1 MYYMQNRYFLVLV
14 TLLFVSL
21 CLAQTGKFPVEV
33 TDLLEIKNVGN
44 VALSPDGKHLAY
56 TVVSVIADEKNAGEY
71 RYQSQVWISQTTAPF
86 EKYQFTTAPEGA
98 GQPQWAPNGKRIAFT
113 RGVEGVPQI
122 FIASLTGGE
131 PVQITNMPGGA
142 TNPVWSPDGK
152 LIAFQNS
159 MPLRQYVHD
168 SDFNRSNTIPLFS
181 LEKPGI
187 ENAVFLKKHDLK
199 PNPNG
204 SIDEVRAYL
213 FKNEMDKKAKVIHK
227 LDFQLEATTSGE
239 MNVTHIFTV
248 LPQAGAKPKAITTG
262 YANMSNP
269 KFIPGSS
276 MLLVEA
282 PYFTK
287 YHPDRARERAIY
299 FIDSSGSAPK
309 ALIADS
315 GLVYSG
321 ATVSPS
327 GKWVAFQKGQTSFVT
342 IPELYIMQLS
352 PDAKPIKVNYDR
364 NKSNVSFSTDDR
376 FLYFTSP
383 ANGGVLLQRYDMRTA
398 QLNALSTTD
407 EGISSFEAGGGLLA
421 YVKNSAA
428 GPSELYVADTENKQ
442 PRKIS
447 NHNAWVQEKKLSK
460 PEKATFKNELGQEI
474 EYWVMKPTNFEPGKK
489 YPLLLEI
496 HGGPT
501 AMWGPGEASMWHE
514 YQYFCS
520 KGYGVVYC
528 NPRGS
533 GGYGTS
539 FMRSNMNDWGNGPMR
554 DVLTALNKAVEQGW
568 ADTSKLLIT
577 GGSYA
582 GYLVSYI
589 LGHDQRFAAA
599 CAQRGVY
606 DLRTFF
612 GEGNAWR
619 LVPNYFGGYPW
630 EKTTSDILERESPIN
645 YVQNIQTPLIIFHG
659 EQDLRTGVIQ
669 SEQLYKSLKVLN
681 RPVEYVRHPGATHE
695 ITRSGNNRQ
704 RIDQMLRTWE
714 FFERFVGVR

>member
-1 MYYMQNRYFLVLV
+1 MQKLFLVIASVVLW
-14 TLLFVSL
+14 FSFSFGQP
-21 CLAQTGKFPVEV
+21 ASRPVQV

-44 VALSPDGKHLAY
+44 ISISPDGKRVAY
-56 TVVSVIADEKNAGEY
+56 TVTSVITDEKNAGEY
-71 RYQSQVWISQTTAPF
+71 RFQSQIWLTQTSPPF
-86 EKYQFTTAPEGA
+86 AKLQFTTSEEGA
-98 GQPQWAPNGKRIAFT
+98 GQPAWSPDGNKIAFT
-113 RGVEGVPQI
+113 RGVDGSSQI
-122 FIASLTGGE
+122 FVASLSGGE
-131 PVQITNMPGGA
+131 PVQLTRMANGA
-142 TNPVWSPDGK
+142 SNPVWSPDGK
-152 LIAFQNS
+152 LIAFQSS
-159 MPLRQYVHD
+159 MPLRKYAND
-168 SDFNRSNTIPLFS
+168 SVLNPQQKLPVFS
-181 LEKPGI
+181 MEKPGLGNEAI
-187 ENAVFLKKHDLK
+187 LFNHHVK
-199 PNPNG
+199 PNADG
-204 SIDEVRAYL
+204 TIEEARAYL

-227 LDFQLEATTSGE
+227 LDFQQEAFTTGE
-239 MNVTHIFTV
+239 MNISHVFTI
-248 LPQAGAKPKAITTG
+248 LPEAGAKPKPITSG
-262 YANMSNP
+262 YGNMSNP
-269 KFIPGSS
+269 QFIPGSE
-276 MLLVEA
+276 MLLIEG
-282 PYFTK
+282 PYYTK
-287 YHPDRARERAIY
+287 FHPDRARERSIY
-299 FIDSSGSAPK
+299 LIDSTGSSPK
-309 ALIADS
+309 ALVADS
-315 GLVYSG
+315 GILYTS
-321 ATVSPS
+321 ATVSPT
-327 GKWVAFQKGQTSFVT
+327 GKWVAFQKGKTSFVT

-352 PDAKPIKVNYDR
+352 PDGKPIKINYDR
-364 NKSNVSFSTDDR
+364 NKSNLTFSADDR

-383 ANGGVLLQRYDMRTA
+383 ANGGILLQRYDIKTG
-398 QLNALSTTD
+398 QLTPLSAMD
-407 EGISSFEAGGGLLA
+407 EGISNFDVKANILA
-421 YVKNSAA
+421 YTKHSAA
-428 GPSELYVADTENKQ
+428 GPAELFLANADNKQ
-442 PRKIS
+442 TQKIS
-447 NHNAWVQEKKLSK
+447 NHNAWVREKKLSP
-460 PEKATFKNELGQEI
+460 PEKGTFKNELGQEI
-474 EYWVMKPTNFEPGKK
+474 EYWVMKPTNYEPGKK

-533 GGYGTS
+533 GGYGEA

-554 DVLTALNKAVEQGW
+554 DVLTALDKAIEQGW